1 MFKPLTEE
9 ELGRIVDL
17 QFAEIQRRLKEQD
30 VVLGLTP
37 EARAFIARQTYD
49 PVYGARPL
57 KRYLQK
63 QVEGV
68 LARRILAG
76 EIPPDSR
83 VTVGAGDGSLTF
95 TTNQS

>member
-1 MFKPLTEE
+1 M
-9 ELGRIVDL
+9 DL
-17 QFAEIQRRLKEQD
+17 QFAAIQQRLKEQNI
-30 VVLGLTP
+30 VLELSP
-37 EARAFIARQTYD
+37 EARAFIARQAYD

-83 VTVGAGDGSLTF
+83 VVIGAAGGSLTF
-95 TTNQS
+95 DSTRP